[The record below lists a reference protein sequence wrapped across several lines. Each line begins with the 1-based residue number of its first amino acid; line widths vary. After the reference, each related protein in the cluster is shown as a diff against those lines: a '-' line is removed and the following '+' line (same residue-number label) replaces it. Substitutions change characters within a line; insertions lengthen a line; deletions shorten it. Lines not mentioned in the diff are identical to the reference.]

1 MSFLT
6 SLITGYLNADAEIM
20 KDSREYEAE
29 QAEKKR
35 LAKIESD
42 KATLAWERGVIK
54 QALAKQDDLYKTYL
68 TKYAEGK
75 VKEFPNALKL
85 IELNKRNILM
95 GKGPLF
101 DFGNYLKPKDDAEKF
116 ATIFGSGANKIGTNI
131 DIDKNPTYNNSEA
144 LLGFFNTIGLD
155 ETQLNKVKNFSSSE
169 KAFMLGKLNSAKN
182 KYSNEFFGQTT
193 KGGWNPAQSP
203 KQLPILENQFKGG
216 GLKTL
221 QIALGD
227 TSGTGVNTN
236 NKLVQDHEL
245 SQQNENRTNSDTYFF
260 FPNNTNTTVTPTGIT
275 VDENLKGGLEKVA
288 KKLVPDGNIKT
299 AGIYFRNVNDIKFM
313 MGGKLQ
319 NEDVKNLFIGSVKLA
334 SFEGAN
340 GLDPDKRLY
349 KYSDDEIKFWYSKVY
364 DGVIVKPG
372 DLDLAAAVLMPS
384 MSYPNEGVTEEF
396 ASERSSLTF
405 QNYAVNSFKG
415 KIPADKPLEIA
426 KAFTE
431 MKQRAS
437 DLKLAEDQIIDI
449 IRLKDEVNETEAFS
463 KLRNFA
469 IGTLSPSQ
477 GFVGDLIGNLFG
489 SADNRRLKTDGT
501 LYDNGKRSLTQDFL
515 DRLESRVT
523 NAKSEQQAQ
532 LEAIRISVAFRMAR
546 AADPS
551 GRLSNQ
557 DIELQL
563 MRLGGSPFDTPKM
576 ALAKLKTVL
585 DDIKRG
591 QKVLNVLVRYGS
603 STEQMTKNDQ
613 RYFDAIITANELT
626 NRKNAIDTPSSSL
639 NNNDSTLTFK
649 KPKSGIYQD
658 NIYISGTDYYIVPNH
673 MNNDFTKFTKIPS
686 NRLNEYKK

>member
-29 QAEKKR
+29 QAEKRR

-42 KATLAWERGVIK
+42 KATLAWERGIIK
-54 QALAKQDDLYKTYL
+54 QALAEQDDLYKTYL

-75 VKEFPNALKL
+75 VKEFPNALKF
-85 IELNKRNILM
+85 IQINKQGILQ
-95 GKGPLF
+95 GTGPIF
-101 DFGNYLKPKDDAEKF
+101 DLSNYIKPKDDVEKF
-116 ATIFGSGANKIGTNI
+116 ATVFGSGANKIGTNI
-131 DIDKNPTYNNSEA
+131 DIDKTPSYNNAEA
-144 LLGFFNTIGLD
+144 MIGFFNTIGNN
-155 ETQLNKVKNFSSSE
+155 ETQLNKVKNFNKNE
-169 KAFMLGKLNSAKN
+169 KAEMLGKLNYVIN
-182 KYSNEFFGQTT
+182 KYSNEYFGQIT
-193 KGGWNPAQSP
+193 KGGWSPAVSP
-203 KQLPILENQFKGG
+203 KQIPILENQFKGG
-216 GLKTL
+216 GLNTL
-221 QIALGD
+221 RITLGD
-227 TSGTGVNTN
+227 TSGTGVNKN

-245 SQQNENRTNSDTYFF
+245 SQQDENRANSDTYFF
-260 FPNNTNTTVTPTGIT
+260 FPNSNNTTVVPTGIT
-275 VDENLKGGLEKVA
+275 VNQNLKEGLNKVA
-288 KKLVPDGNIKT
+288 KRLVPDGNVKT

-319 NEDVKNLFIGSVKLA
+319 NEDVKNLFIGSVRLA
-334 SFEGAN
+334 SFEGAG

-384 MSYPNEGVTEEF
+384 MSYPNEGVTENF
-396 ASERSSLTF
+396 SSERSSLTF

-415 KIPADKPLEIA
+415 KIPANKPLEIA
-426 KAFTE
+426 KAFSE

-437 DLKLAEDQIIDI
+437 DLKLAEDQLVDI
-449 IRLKDEVNETEAFS
+449 IRLTDSKNETEAFS

-469 IGTLSPSQ
+469 IGAFSPTQ
-477 GFVGDLIGNLFG
+477 GFVGDLIGGLFG

-501 LYDNGKRSLTQDFL
+501 LYDNGKRSLTPEFL

-523 NAKSEQQAQ
+523 KAKSEEQAQ

-591 QKVLNVLVRYGS
+591 QKVLNVLVRYGN

-626 NRKNAIDTPSSSL
+626 NRKNAIDTPSSNL
-639 NNNDSTLTFK
+639 NNTDSTLTFK